1 MPVVLFFTSKR
12 LRRQKAGRKEKK
24 RMNNSQS
31 YRVHFIY
38 HTIMNS
44 RKFNYHVNLIT
55 FNDSQEWH
63 LTLNSSTQKQFIMML
78 SLTFLISLEEPCLE
92 EKRLTLGEILSRVST
107 VGATSFTFIFNVCL
121 RGSVGMCLSN
131 FSLFLADVWKV

>member
-31 YRVHFIY
+31 YRAHLIY
-38 HTIMNS
+38 NTLMNS

-55 FNDSQEWH
+55 FNNSQEWH
-63 LTLNSSTQKQFIMML
+63 LTLNSFIQKQFIMVL
-78 SLTFLISLEEPCLE
+78 SLTFLICLEEQCLE
-92 EKRLTLGEILSRVST
+92 EKRLSLVEILSRLST
-107 VGATSFTFIFNVCL
+107 TSFTFIFNVCL

-131 FSLFLADVWKV
+131 FSLFLADVWKA